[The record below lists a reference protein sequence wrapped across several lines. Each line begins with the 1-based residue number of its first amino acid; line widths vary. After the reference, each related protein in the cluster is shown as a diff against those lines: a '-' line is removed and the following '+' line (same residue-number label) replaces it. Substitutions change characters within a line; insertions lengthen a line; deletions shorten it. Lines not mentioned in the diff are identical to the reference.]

1 METESRNAEDN
12 RTMAVAP
19 AKPIEPE
26 VVGPSARTVAIKSI
40 VFPAG
45 VETLGEKAN
54 FLHTYSIEAGKSSTA
69 AAILAGWCLSVA
81 RESCAHGMWFAWLA
95 NNVSFSRSTA
105 DNYMKIFEKT
115 IGKARAALRRPIPLS
130 EPPTMAELD
139 VAAHD
144 LDGKCLSA
152 LYKSTRL
159 MAKSDWGGSRVEKA
173 AENGHRVG
181 RKPKDVAAE
190 LKAVAEHE
198 AVLWASAR
206 GALDTLVQLD
216 GRDFLHRLSDEHLAQ
231 VATNLDK
238 LAQKAAKM
246 LLERVG

>member
-1 METESRNAEDN
+1 MKPESRKSEGNL
-12 RTMAVAP
+12 TMAVAP
-19 AKPIEPE
+19 AKPIESE
-26 VVGPSARTVAIKSI
+26 VVGPSALTVKVECI
-40 VFPAG
+40 VFPDG

-54 FLHTYSIEAGKSSTA
+54 FLHTYSIEASKRSIA

-81 RESCAHGMWFAWLA
+81 RESCAHGMWHAWLEK
-95 NNVSFSRSTA
+95 NVTFSQQTA
-105 DNYMKIFEKT
+105 TNYMTIFAQT
-115 IGKARAALRRPIPLS
+115 VGKARANLRRPIPLS
-130 EPPTMAELD
+130 TPPTMAELD

-144 LDGKCLSA
+144 LDGTSLSA
-152 LYKSTRL
+152 LYRSTRL
-159 MAKSDWGGSRVEKA
+159 MAPNEGHGGAREGA
-173 AENGHRVG
+173 G

-231 VATNLDK
+231 VATKLDK